1 MATAAPAFV
10 IDAINGLLEA
20 ELNSVFRFINEGSPY
35 VSRATAE
42 VRRPLAELSALS
54 RKHTRELAQ
63 LIESLGGSPSPRQHP
78 RTQDQYFAYLS
89 LKFLLPKLVSEKQLI
104 IQRYENAKRAIGKDH
119 PQVIAELNRIEVEEQ
134 QYLEVL
140 KRAAHD
146 VTGGRYKG
154 NGDPSEPVHSGGP
167 KDSDSGPSAD

>member
-35 VSRATAE
+35 LSRATAE
-42 VRRPLAELSALS
+42 VRRPLMELSELS
-54 RKHTRELAQ
+54 RRHARELAD
-63 LIESLGGSPSPRQHP
+63 LIESLGGSPSPRQLP
-78 RTQDQYFAYLS
+78 RMQDQYYAYLS

-104 IQRYENAKRAIGKDH
+104 LQRYENAKRAIGKDH
-119 PQVIAELNRIEVEEQ
+119 PQVIQELNRIEAEEQ
-134 QYLEVL
+134 QYVEVL

-146 VTGGRYKG
+146 ATGGRYKG
-154 NGDPSEPVHSGGP
+154 NGDPSEAALPGP
-167 KDSDSGPSAD
+167 KDSDAGASAD

>member
-1 MATAAPAFV
+1 MLDCRTMATAAPAFV

-78 RTQDQYFAYLS
+78 RTASSAGFASPPWNTRTLPGCAPSWSSGAVESGPNLERRMSRYHSTSKSFYASCRLAQGLPRIGPEPHFVYSS
-89 LKFLLPKLVSEKQLI
+89 LKSREARVNTS
-104 IQRYENAKRAIGKDH
+104 
-119 PQVIAELNRIEVEEQ
+119 
-134 QYLEVL
+134 
-140 KRAAHD
+140 
-146 VTGGRYKG
+146 
-154 NGDPSEPVHSGGP
+154 
-167 KDSDSGPSAD
+167 